1 MQCTTK
7 CTALH
12 CTALHCSALQCTT
25 LQCSAVHCTAL
36 RCTALHCTALHFFAG
51 ERYTPQMDAIY
62 HVIAAYIIQAL
73 IDGYNR

>member
-1 MQCTTK
+1 MNWSVLYYK
-7 CTALH
+7 
-12 CTALHCSALQCTT
+12 
-25 LQCSAVHCTAL
+25 V
-36 RCTALHCTALHFFAG
+36 HCTALHFPSLHHFVG